1 MMINKN
7 AQNRVMYSELIIVK
21 YSQEKRQ
28 VNSKPIK
35 DF

>member
-7 AQNRVMYSELIIVK
+7 AQNRVMYSKLIIVE